1 MVDAR
6 GLLCPM
12 PVVMV
17 QKEFAERMVASVGT
31 VDYSR
36 LTVNLFYRADC
47 RMLEP
52 VPASRF
58 KPKPKVD
65 SALVEIVPRE
75 APFKV
80 LDEKTFF
87 KVTEVTFN
95 HRRKKIGTA
104 LKNSRLIPK
113 DAVVPHMDDRV
124 ETLTPAEI
132 GAVADAVYLLNSKKD
147 E

>member
-1 MVDAR
+1 
-6 GLLCPM
+6 
-12 PVVMV
+12 
-17 QKEFAERMVASVGT
+17 
-31 VDYSR
+31 
-36 LTVNLFYRADC
+36 
-47 RMLEP
+47 MLEP

-80 LDEKTFF
+80 LDERTFF

-104 LKNSRLIPK
+104 LKNARMIPK
-113 DAVVPHMDDRV
+113 DAVVPYMDERV
-124 ETLTPAEI
+124 EKLTPAQI
-132 GAVADAVYLLNSKKD
+132 GELADAVYLSSKRD
-147 E
+147 D